1 MLTFQHVINI
11 KVINEI
17 IILYSFVF
25 QLSLRNIVV
34 YKSVQSDAL
43 SLASSY
49 NFHSTNVPVPLD
61 QKT

>member
-43 SLASSY
+43 SLASCY
-49 NFHSTNVPVPLD
+49 NFHLINMPVPLD